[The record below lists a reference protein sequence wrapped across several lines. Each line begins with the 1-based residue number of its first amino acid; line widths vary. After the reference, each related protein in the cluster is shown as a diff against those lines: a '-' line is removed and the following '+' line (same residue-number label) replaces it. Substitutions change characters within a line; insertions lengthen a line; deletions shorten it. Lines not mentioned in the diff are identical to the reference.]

1 MYQNQQKKVDKY
13 FAIYFVSD
21 NLTKRAAAFSFKN
34 ISIM

>member
-13 FAIYFVSD
+13 FAVYFVSED
-21 NLTKRAAAFSFKN
+21 LTKRAAAFSFKN